1 MTSGTIIR
9 ETKTAIQSTVKDFL
23 AVEAVWGFGSF
34 FRCEAYNDVD
44 VLIVLSVPHEELTE
58 LTSALRSAFMIA
70 ERDLALQFDLL
81 FLTPEEF
88 SSRPLRDM
96 DQLVLLYQGAA
107 RV

>member
-1 MTSGTIIR
+1 MASACLESCNI
-9 ETKTAIQSTVKDFL
+9 SSCVVKDII
-23 AVEAVWGFGSF
+23 AD
-34 FRCEAYNDVD
+34 EAYNDVD